1 MKCPKCGME
10 AIISASHNQVT
21 GDNSTLTKTRLYR
34 VLTFSCRNPQ
44 CENCK
49 KEIGQQKLEQQIE

>member
-1 MKCPKCGME
+1 MD
-10 AIISASHNQVT
+10 AIISASHNLVT
-21 GDNSTLTKTRLYR
+21 GDNSSLTTTKLYR

-49 KEIGQQKLEQQIE
+49 KEVGQQKLEQQLN

>member
-1 MKCPKCGME
+1 MKCPKCGMD
-10 AIISASHNQVT
+10 AIISASHNLVT
-21 GDNSTLTKTRLYR
+21 GDNSSLTTTKLYR

-49 KEIGQQKLEQQIE
+49 KEIGQQKLEQQLN